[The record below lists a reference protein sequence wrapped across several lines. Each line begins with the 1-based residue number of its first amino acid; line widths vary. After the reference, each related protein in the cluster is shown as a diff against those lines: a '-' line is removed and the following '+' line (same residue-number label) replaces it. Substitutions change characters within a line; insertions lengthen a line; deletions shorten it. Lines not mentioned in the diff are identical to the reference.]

1 MTETCIL
8 AYRIVVFLVCAAQVI
23 GFGFIVYEIWIK
35 K

>member
-1 MTETCIL
+1 MIEYL
-8 AYRIVVFLVCAAQVI
+8 SMGMRITVFLTCAAQVI